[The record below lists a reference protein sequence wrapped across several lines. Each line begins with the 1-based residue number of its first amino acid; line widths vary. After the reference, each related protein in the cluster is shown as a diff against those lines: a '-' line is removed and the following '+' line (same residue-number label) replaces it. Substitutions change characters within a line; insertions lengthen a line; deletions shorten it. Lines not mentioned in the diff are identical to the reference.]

1 MTDQPAS
8 VEGKDSPHPACGLPS
23 PTGGEGNMGEAI
35 LRDVEGALGGISAPS
50 RAEIDDI
57 LCRAGELKGLPLSDA
72 AKLLMVEDEDALR
85 AIYEKAAEVKSA
97 VFGPRVVLFAPL
109 YLSNYCSNDC
119 LYCGFRKSNSSAR
132 RKALSPD
139 EAVEQAKILSR
150 KGFKR
155 IILVAGEHP
164 LYSGVDYLIK
174 IAGEIYSRTDVRIL
188 HVNSAP
194 LPVEDFR
201 RLKSAGYGVYQC
213 FQETYHRESYKILH
227 PTGKKSDFQFR
238 LSVMD
243 RALQAGFG
251 DVGIGPL
258 LGLYDYR
265 YDALAAIAHSKHLEA
280 RFGACAHTI
289 SVPRLKSAEGAEIK
303 KAPYPVSDEEFKKI
317 VAVYRLSVP
326 QAGVVV
332 STRES
337 ARLREECL
345 SYGASQI
352 SAGSSTEPGGYDGR
366 EKSTSQFDLSD
377 IRPLSEMARVIAEA
391 GLLPSLC
398 TACYRSGRQGNNYL
412 HVASSGKLKELC
424 TANALLSLKEYLL
437 DAQPEGREVI
447 EAALNNFIGELKG
460 ALREDVV
467 KKMEMI
473 VKGDRDIHY

>member
-1 MTDQPAS
+1 MADFLCDA
-8 VEGKDSPHPACGLPS
+8 EDALGRAKAPS
-23 PTGGEGNMGEAI
+23 P
-35 LRDVEGALGGISAPS
+35 
-50 RAEIDDI
+50 AELDDI
-57 LCRAGELKGLPLSDA
+57 LSRAGELKGLSLSDA
-72 AKLLMVEDEDALR
+72 AKLLMIENEDALG
-85 AIYEKAAEVKSA
+85 AVYEKAAEVKSA

-119 LYCGFRKSNSSAR
+119 LYCGFRKSNTTAR

-150 KGFKR
+150 TGFKR

-174 IAGEIYSRTDVRIL
+174 IAEEIYSRTDMRIL

-194 LPVEDFR
+194 VSVEDFK

-213 FQETYHRESYKILH
+213 FQETYHKESYKVLH
-227 PTGKKSDFQFR
+227 PTGKKSDFLYR

-243 RALQAGFG
+243 RALEAGFG

-258 LGLYDYR
+258 LGLYDYH

-280 RFGACAHTI
+280 KFGACAHTI

-303 KAPYPVSDEEFKKI
+303 DAPYPVSDEDFRKI

-332 STRES
+332 STREP
-337 ARLREECL
+337 AKLREECL
-345 SYGASQI
+345 LCGASQI
-352 SAGSSTEPGGYDGR
+352 SAGSSTEPGGYGR
-366 EKSTSQFDLSD
+366 STGGIPRDRSTSQFHLGD
-377 IRPLSEMARVIAEA
+377 IRPLPEMARVIAEM
-391 GLLPSLC
+391 GFLPSLC

-412 HVASSGKLKELC
+412 HVASSGNLNELC
-424 TANALLSLKEYLL
+424 TANALLSLKEYLI
-437 DAQPEGREVI
+437 DVSPQPEGREII
-447 EAALNNFIGELKG
+447 EAALNRFLEEFKGKLK
-460 ALREDVV
+460 EDVK
-467 KKMEMI
+467 KKMKMVE
-473 VKGDRDIHY
+473 KGERDVHY

>member
-1 MTDQPAS
+1 M
-8 VEGKDSPHPACGLPS
+8 E
-23 PTGGEGNMGEAI
+23 NF
-35 LRDVEGALGGISAPS
+35 LRDVEDALGNAEAPS
-50 RAEIDDI
+50 SSELDDI
-57 LCRAGELKGLPLSDA
+57 LSLAGELKGLPLSDA
-72 AKLLMVEDEDALR
+72 ARLLMAGGEDALR
-85 AIYEKAAEVKSA
+85 AICDKAAEVKSA

-119 LYCGFRKSNSSAR
+119 LYCGFRKSNAIAR

-150 KGFKR
+150 LGFKR

-164 LYSGVDYLIK
+164 RYSGVDYLIK
-174 IAGEIYSRTDVRIL
+174 TAKEIYSRTDVRIL

-194 LPVEDFR
+194 VSVEDFR

-213 FQETYHRESYKILH
+213 FQETYHKDSYKVLH
-227 PTGKKSDFQFR
+227 PTGKKSDFLYR

-243 RALQAGFG
+243 RALEAGFG

-265 YDALAAIAHSKHLEA
+265 YDALAAIAHSKRLEA
-280 RFGACAHTI
+280 KFGACAHTI
-289 SVPRLKSAEGAEIK
+289 SVPRLRPAEGAEVK
-303 KAPYPVSDEEFKKI
+303 DAPYPVSDGDFRKI

-332 STRES
+332 STREP
-337 ARLREECL
+337 AKLREQCL
-345 SYGASQI
+345 MCGASQI

-366 EKSTSQFDLSD
+366 EKSTSQFYLGD
-377 IRPLSEMARVIAEA
+377 IRPLPEMARVIAEM

-398 TACYRSGRQGNNYL
+398 TACYRSGRQGSNYL
-412 HVASSGKLKELC
+412 RAARSGNLDELC

-437 DAQPEGREVI
+437 DARPEGREI
-447 EAALNNFIGELKG
+447 MEASLNRFLDEFKGPLK
-460 ALREDVV
+460 EDL
-467 KKMEMI
+467 KRRMEMI
-473 VKGDRDIHY
+473 ANGERDIHY